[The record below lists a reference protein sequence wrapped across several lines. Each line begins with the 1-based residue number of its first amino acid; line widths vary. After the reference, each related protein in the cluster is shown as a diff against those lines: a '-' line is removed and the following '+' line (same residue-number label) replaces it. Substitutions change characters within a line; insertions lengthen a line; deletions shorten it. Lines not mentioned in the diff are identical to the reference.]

1 LILAKL
7 RRESAAREVLMKI
20 SRRNLFLAAAAVVAL
35 PASRLAAALDY
46 PTRPVRLIVGLPA
59 GGTPDIYARLIADRL
74 SESLRRPFVVENR
87 PGASGNIATEMVV
100 RAPPDGY
107 TLLMVIAPN
116 VINASL
122 YPDLKYNFIRD
133 TTPIASIGGSPFVM
147 VVNPAFP
154 AKSVPEF
161 IAYAKANPGKINVAS
176 TGNGNL
182 THMAAELFM
191 MLAHVD
197 MLHVPYRGET
207 AAQADLLTDRVQ
219 VMFDPVPS
227 SLGYVH
233 SGKLRALAVTSATP
247 MADLLPGVAT
257 MKEFLPDYEV
267 TGITGISAPKAMPV
281 EIVDK
286 LNAAINAVLAEPR
299 IKTRFAELGSVEV
312 IGSPADFGN
321 VVAAETEKW
330 AKVIKFA
337 GIKPE

>member
-1 LILAKL
+1 MLVGKAMN
-7 RRESAAREVLMKI
+7 A
-20 SRRNLFLAAAAVVAL
+20 SRRSVLQLVAASTAAISAW
-35 PASRLAAALDY
+35 PHPAAALDY

-59 GGTPDIYARLIADRL
+59 GGTPDIYARLIAERL
-74 SESLRRPFVVENR
+74 SERLSQPFVVENR

-100 RAPPDGY
+100 RAAPDGY

-116 VINASL
+116 VINATL
-122 YPDLKYNFIRD
+122 FPDLKYNFIRD

-161 IAYAKANPGKINVAS
+161 IAYAKANPGNINVAS

-182 THMAAELFM
+182 THMAAELFKM
-191 MLAHVD
+191 MAHVD

-207 AAQADLLTDRVQ
+207 AAQADLLTNRVQ

-227 SLGYVH
+227 SLGYVQ
-233 SGKLRALAVTSATP
+233 SGKLRALAVTSAAP
-247 MADLLPGVAT
+247 MDLLPGVPT
-257 MKEFLPDYEV
+257 MNQFLPDYEV
-267 TGITGISAPKAMPV
+267 TGITGISAPQNMPG
-281 EIVDK
+281 EIVQK
-286 LNAAINAVLAEPR
+286 LNEAINAVLAGPEM
-299 IKTRFAELGSVEV
+299 KARFAELGSVEV
-312 IGSPADFGN
+312 IGSPADFGK

-337 GIKPE
+337 GIKAE

>member
-1 LILAKL
+1 ML
-7 RRESAAREVLMKI
+7 RHQTVGRKARMKV
-20 SRRNLFLAAAAVVAL
+20 SRRNFFLVAGAAVAL
-35 PASRLAAALDY
+35 PASWHPAAALDY

-74 SESLRRPFVVENR
+74 SERLGQPFVVENR

-116 VINASL
+116 VINATL

-133 TTPIASIGGSPFVM
+133 TTPIAGIGGSPFVM
-147 VVNPAFP
+147 VVNRALP
-154 AKSVPEF
+154 AKSVAEF
-161 IAYAKANPGKINVAS
+161 IAYAKANPGKTNVAS

-182 THMAAELFM
+182 THMAAELFKM
-191 MLAHVD
+191 MAGVD

-207 AAQADLLTDRVQ
+207 AAQADLLTNRVQ

-227 SLGYVH
+227 SLGYVR

-247 MADLLPGVAT
+247 MADLLPGLPT
-257 MKEFLPDYEV
+257 MNEFLPGYEV
-267 TGITGISAPKAMPV
+267 TGITGISAPKNMPA

-286 LNAAINAVLAEPR
+286 LNATVNAVLAEPR
-299 IKTRFAELGSVEV
+299 IKARFAELGSVEV
-312 IGSPADFGN
+312 IGSPTDFGK

-337 GIKPE
+337 GIKAE

>member
-1 LILAKL
+1 
-7 RRESAAREVLMKI
+7 MKA
-20 SRRNLFLAAAAVVAL
+20 SRRSVLQLVAATAAAISAWPRRV
-35 PASRLAAALDY
+35 AALDY

-74 SESLRRPFVVENR
+74 SERLGEPFVVENR
-87 PGASGNIATEMVV
+87 PGASGNIATEMLV

-116 VINASL
+116 VINPAL
-122 YPDLKYNFIRD
+122 YPDLKYNLIRD

-147 VVNPAFP
+147 VVNPTFP
-154 AKSVPEF
+154 AKTVAEF

-182 THMAAELFM
+182 THMAAELFKM
-191 MLAHVD
+191 MAHVD

-207 AAQADLLTDRVQ
+207 AAQTDLLTDRVQ

-227 SLGYVH
+227 SLGYVR
-233 SGKLRALAVTSATP
+233 SGKLRALAVTSAAP
-247 MADLLPGVAT
+247 MDLLPGVPT
-257 MKEFLPDYEV
+257 MRQFLPGYEV
-267 TGITGISAPKAMPV
+267 TGITGISAPKNTPA

-286 LNAAINAVLAEPR
+286 LNAAIDAVLNEPR
-299 IKTRFAELGSVEV
+299 IKARFAELGSVEV
-312 IGSPADFGN
+312 IGSPADFGK
-321 VVAAETEKW
+321 VVAAETAKW

>member
-1 LILAKL
+1 
-7 RRESAAREVLMKI
+7 
-20 SRRNLFLAAAAVVAL
+20 
-35 PASRLAAALDY
+35 
-46 PTRPVRLIVGLPA
+46 
-59 GGTPDIYARLIADRL
+59 LIAERL
-74 SESLRRPFVVENR
+74 SERLGQPFVVENR
-87 PGASGNIATEMVV
+87 PGGSGNIATEMVV

-116 VINASL
+116 VINATL

-154 AKSVPEF
+154 AKTVPEF

-182 THMAAELFM
+182 THMAAELFKLM
-191 MLAHVD
+191 AKVD

-227 SLGYVH
+227 SLGYVR
-233 SGKLRALAVTSATP
+233 SGKLHALAVTSATP
-247 MADLLPGVAT
+247 MADLLPGLPT
-257 MKEFLPDYEV
+257 MREFLPAYEV
-267 TGITGISAPKAMPV
+267 TGITGISAPKNMPV
-281 EIVDK
+281 DIVVR

-299 IKTRFAELGSVEV
+299 IKARFAELGSVEV
-312 IGSPADFGN
+312 TGSPADFGK
-321 VVAAETEKW
+321 VVAAETDKW